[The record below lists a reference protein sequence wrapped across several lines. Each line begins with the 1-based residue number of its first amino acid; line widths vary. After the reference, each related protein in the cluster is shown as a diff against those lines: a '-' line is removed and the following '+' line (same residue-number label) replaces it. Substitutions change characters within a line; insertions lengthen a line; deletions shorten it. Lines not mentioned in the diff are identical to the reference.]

1 LVLVGIFLLLYFY
14 IVHRIRIIEV
24 LDSMVP
30 ELLSTKLKPL
40 KPLQCPLHREGRK
53 VNSVMQSEALKLE
66 GPSEFLNQPI
76 NGLSLKRKGG
86 RKKEL

>member
-1 LVLVGIFLLLYFY
+1 MLHFY

-30 ELLSTKLKPL
+30 ELLSTKPEPL

-53 VNSVMQSEALKLE
+53 VHSVMQSEALKLE

-76 NGLSLKRKGG
+76 NALSLKREEG
-86 RKKEL
+86 RKEEL